1 MLQAAGRLPFSAK
14 AISSIGYLQAYLPAG
29 TLVKGTHVQ
38 GMGGDT
44 QAGDDG
50 MKQVEDEAMM
60 GVKGVTGMDPNR
72 NAMHEVLGH
81 ERDLILA
88 R

>member
-1 MLQAAGRLPFSAK
+1 MLQAAGRLPFSRK
-14 AISSIGYLQAYLPAG
+14 AISSIGHLQAHSPAG
-29 TLVKGTHVQ
+29 THVQGSHVQ
-38 GMGGDT
+38 GMGGDM

-60 GVKGVTGMDPNR
+60 GVKGVTGTDPNR
-72 NAMHEVLGH
+72 DAMHEVMGH

>member
-1 MLQAAGRLPFSAK
+1 MPQAAVRRPFSAK
-14 AISSIGYLQAYLPAG
+14 AISIIGYLQANLPAG
-29 TLVKGTHVQ
+29 MHVQ
-38 GMGGDT
+38 GMGGDM

-50 MKQVEDEAMM
+50 MKQLEDEAMM
-60 GVKGVTGMDPNR
+60 GVKGVTGMDSNR
-72 NAMHEVLGH
+72 EAMHEVLGH

>member
-1 MLQAAGRLPFSAK
+1 M
-14 AISSIGYLQAYLPAG
+14 
-29 TLVKGTHVQ
+29 
-38 GMGGDT
+38 

-72 NAMHEVLGH
+72 DAMHEVLGH

>member
-1 MLQAAGRLPFSAK
+1 MLQAAGRLPLNTQ
-14 AISSIGYLQAYLPAG
+14 AISSIGYLQAHLPAG
-29 TLVKGTHVQ
+29 SHVQ
-38 GMGGDT
+38 GMGGDM

-60 GVKGVTGMDPNR
+60 GVQGVTGTDPNR
-72 NAMHEVLGH
+72 DAMHEVMGH

>member
-14 AISSIGYLQAYLPAG
+14 AISSIGYLRARLPA
-29 TLVKGTHVQ
+29 GTHVQ
-38 GMGGDT
+38 GLGGDM

-50 MKQVEDEAMM
+50 MKEVEDEAMM
-60 GVKGVTGMDPNR
+60 GVKGVTGMDSNR
-72 NAMHEVLGH
+72 DAMHEVLGH

>member
-14 AISSIGYLQAYLPAG
+14 VTGNLQACLPAG
-29 TLVKGTHVQ
+29 KHVQ
-38 GMGGDT
+38 EMGGDM

-60 GVKGVTGMDPNR
+60 GVKGVTGMDSNR
-72 NAMHEVLGH
+72 DAMHEVLGH